1 MPMTKKNSDA
11 EEIFRKN
18 QDEMTD
24 IEKMMAEIL
33 DEYGSEAQTEKAE
46 KEELKPVYASP
57 APPTKRKK
65 RSSPEADSKVQQV
78 ARMRAESK
86 ETNTSYS
93 QNSREEREKNIR
105 KASRKRS
112 SAPLVVIL
120 ILILVLVVGALVYPK
135 MFEDLRA
142 QNEARTAQSVS
153 SQGTEEEDDTDS
165 ASFPEVSFP
174 PDMVFPTPEQ
184 EDAVEAGTIK
194 IQPPAGSIVIMS
206 ETKKEEAETEAG
218 VENEPQEHSY
228 SFHKEDI
235 SWTDAQAKCRELGG
249 HLVVISDEEELN
261 TVITLAQQNGIEK
274 VWVGCHR
281 EYDEQRNER
290 LIWENN
296 ETVDFYVWG
305 RGEPS
310 HFDGGDHVAEDY
322 LLLWRFNGAWVYND
336 SRNDPVRD
344 YPAMYSGQ
352 IGYIC
357 EIG

>member
-1 MPMTKKNSDA
+1 MPMAKKNSDA
-11 EEIFRKN
+11 EEIFNKN

-33 DEYGSEAQTEKAE
+33 NEYGSEAQAE
-46 KEELKPVYASP
+46 KTEEDLKPVYASP
-57 APPTKRKK
+57 APPAKRKN
-65 RSSPEADSKVQQV
+65 RATPETDSKVQQV
-78 ARMRAESK
+78 KRMRAESR
-86 ETNTSYS
+86 EINTSYVK
-93 QNSREEREKNIR
+93 NSREEREKNIR
-105 KASRKRS
+105 EASKKRS

-120 ILILVLVVGALVYPK
+120 ILILALVVGALVYPK

-142 QNEARTAQSVS
+142 QNATRAAQSVS
-153 SQGTEEEDDTDS
+153 AQGNELEDGTDATEV
-165 ASFPEVSFP
+165 PIVSFP
-174 PDMVFPTPEQ
+174 PDMIFPTPEQ

-206 ETKKEEAETEAG
+206 DTKKETEAEIES
-218 VENEPQEHSY
+218 EPQEHSY
-228 SFHKEDI
+228 SFHVEDI
-235 SWTDAQAKCRELGG
+235 SWTGAQAKCRDLGG

-274 VWVGCHR
+274 VWIGCHR

-296 ETVDFYVWG
+296 ETVNFYAWG

-310 HFDGGDHVAEDY
+310 FYDSGDRVAEDY
-322 LLLWRFNGAWVYND
+322 LLLWNFNGAWVYND

-344 YPAMYSGQ
+344 YPAMYSGK
-352 IGYIC
+352 IGYVC

>member
-1 MPMTKKNSDA
+1 MPMAKKNSDA

-33 DEYGSEAQTEKAE
+33 SEYGDEAQDKKE
-46 KEELKPVYASP
+46 KEEALKPVYASP
-57 APPTKRKK
+57 APPAKK
-65 RSSPEADSKVQQV
+65 SRRSSPEAEGRNDKVT
-78 ARMRAESK
+78 RMRAESR
-86 ETNTSYS
+86 ETNAAAM
-93 QNSREEREKNIR
+93 QNNREEREKNIR
-105 KASRKRS
+105 KASKKRS
-112 SAPLVVIL
+112 ALPLVLILVL
-120 ILILVLVVGALVYPK
+120 ILILVVGALVYPK

-142 QNEARTAQSVS
+142 QNEARVTQTS
-153 SQGTEEEDDTDS
+153 SSSGGAEEEEPSSVPDVT
-165 ASFPEVSFP
+165 FP
-174 PDMVFPTPEQ
+174 PDMIFPTPEP

-194 IQPPAGSIVIMS
+194 IQPPAGSIIIMS
-206 ETKKEEAETEAG
+206 ENQKEPEVGTEP
-218 VENEPQEHSY
+218 EPAEHSY
-228 SFHKEDI
+228 SFHVEDV
-235 SWTDAQAKCRELGG
+235 SWQDAQAKCREMGG
-249 HLVVISDEEELN
+249 HLVTISDAEELN
-261 TVITLAQQNGIEK
+261 TVINLAQQNGVEK

-281 EYDEQRNER
+281 ENDR

-310 HFDGGDHVAEDY
+310 YYDGGDHVAEDY

>member
-1 MPMTKKNSDA
+1 MPMAKKNSDA

-18 QDEMTD
+18 QEEMTD

-33 DEYGSEAQTEKAE
+33 DEYGEEKGEE
-46 KEELKPVYASP
+46 KKKDEDLKPVYASP
-57 APPTKRKK
+57 APPAKKKK
-65 RSSPEADSKVQQV
+65 RPSSEPDSKVQQV
-78 ARMRAESK
+78 TRMRAESR
-86 ETNTSYS
+86 EPSTSYTK
-93 QNSREEREKNIR
+93 NSREEREKNIR
-105 KASRKRS
+105 EASKKRS
-112 SAPLVVIL
+112 SAPLVLIL

-135 MFEDLRA
+135 MFEDLRT
-142 QNEARTAQSVS
+142 QNTLFTAQSA
-153 SQGTEEEDDTDS
+153 SQQGSGTEDEAGSTEAPD
-165 ASFPEVSFP
+165 VSFP
-174 PDMVFPTPEQ
+174 PDMIFPTPEQ

-206 ETKKEEAETEAG
+206 ETNKEPEPEAES
-218 VENEPQEHSY
+218 VPQEHSY

-235 SWTDAQAKCRELGG
+235 SWTGAQAKCSELGG
-249 HLVVISDEEELN
+249 YLVVISDEEELGK
-261 TVITLAQQNGIEK
+261 VISLAEQNGIEK

-281 EYDEQRNER
+281 ENDK
-290 LIWENN
+290 LVWENN
-296 ETVDFYVWG
+296 ENVNFYVWG

-310 HFDGGDHVAEDY
+310 FYDSGDRVAEDY

-352 IGYIC
+352 IGYVC

>member
-1 MPMTKKNSDA
+1 MPMAKKNSDA

-18 QDEMTD
+18 QEDMTD

-33 DEYGSEAQTEKAE
+33 SEYGSEAKTEKPE
-46 KEELKPVYASP
+46 TEDLKPVYASP
-57 APPTKRKK
+57 APPAKRKK
-65 RSSPEADSKVQQV
+65 QASAETDSKVQQV
-78 ARMRAESK
+78 ARMRAESR
-86 ETNTSYS
+86 ETSSSYTKS
-93 QNSREEREKNIR
+93 SREEREKNIR
-105 KASRKRS
+105 EASKKRS
-112 SAPLVVIL
+112 AAPLVI
-120 ILILVLVVGALVYPK
+120 ILILVLMLVVGALVYPK

-142 QNEARTAQSVS
+142 QNAARTAQSVS
-153 SQGTEEEDDTDS
+153 SQRMGEEDNTD
-165 ASFPEVSFP
+165 ATAAPDVSFP
-174 PDMVFPTPEQ
+174 PDMIFPTPEQ

-206 ETKKEEAETEAG
+206 ETKKESEAEAVTES
-218 VENEPQEHSY
+218 EPREHSY

-249 HLVVISDEEELN
+249 HLVVISSEEELS
-261 TVITLAQQNGIEK
+261 TVIALAQENGIEK
-274 VWVGCHR
+274 IWVGCHR

-310 HFDGGDHVAEDY
+310 RFDGGDHVAEDY

-352 IGYIC
+352 IGYVC

>member
-1 MPMTKKNSDA
+1 MPMAKKNSDA

-33 DEYGSEAQTEKAE
+33 NEYGVDAQEDQTAE
-46 KEELKPVYASP
+46 EPLRPVYASP
-57 APPTKRKK
+57 APPVKK
-65 RSSPEADSKVQQV
+65 SRRASPEAESRKEKV

-86 ETNTSYS
+86 ETSPAAMQS
-93 QNSREEREKNIR
+93 SREEREKSIR
-105 KASRKRS
+105 EASKKRS
-112 SAPLVVIL
+112 SLPLVLILVL
-120 ILILVLVVGALVYPK
+120 ILILVVGALVYPK

-142 QNEARTAQSVS
+142 QNEARAAQTS
-153 SQGTEEEDDTDS
+153 SPSAGNTEEEEEPSSVPDVT
-165 ASFPEVSFP
+165 FP
-174 PDMVFPTPEQ
+174 PDMIFPTPEQ

-194 IQPPAGSIVIMS
+194 IQPPAGSVIIMS
-206 ETKKEEAETEAG
+206 EIQKEPEEESNTELA
-218 VENEPQEHSY
+218 EHSY
-228 SFHKEDI
+228 SFFVEDI
-235 SWTDAQAKCRELGG
+235 SWQGAQAKCLEMGG
-249 HLVVISDEEELN
+249 HLVVISNEEELN
-261 TVITLAQQNGIEK
+261 TVITLAQQNGVEK

-281 EYDEQRNER
+281 ENDR
-290 LIWENN
+290 LVWENN
-296 ETVDFYVWG
+296 ENVDFYVWG

-310 HFDGGDHVAEDY
+310 YYDSGDRVAEDY

-352 IGYIC
+352 IGYVC

>member
-1 MPMTKKNSDA
+1 MAKKNSDA
-11 EEIFRKN
+11 EEILRKN

-33 DEYGSEAQTEKAE
+33 SEYGSDAQTEKPAE
-46 KEELKPVYASP
+46 EDLKPVYASP
-57 APPTKRKK
+57 APPAKR
-65 RSSPEADSKVQQV
+65 RSRPSPETDSKVQQV
-78 ARMRAESK
+78 ARMRAESR
-86 ETNTSYS
+86 EPSSSYTK
-93 QNSREEREKNIR
+93 NSREEREKSIR
-105 KASRKRS
+105 EASKKRS
-112 SAPLVVIL
+112 SAPLVIIL
-120 ILILVLVVGALVYPK
+120 IMILVLVVGALVYPK

-142 QNEARTAQSVS
+142 QNSSQTAQSVS
-153 SQGTEEEDDTDS
+153 SQGTAEEDEAD
-165 ASFPEVSFP
+165 APEVPDVSFP

-206 ETKKEEAETEAG
+206 ETKKETETESEAG
-218 VENEPQEHSY
+218 EPQEHSY

-235 SWTDAQAKCRELGG
+235 SWTDAQAKCREMGG
-249 HLVVISDEEELN
+249 HLVVISNEEELK
-261 TVITLAQQNGIEK
+261 TVIQMAEQSGIEK

-296 ETVDFYVWG
+296 ENVDFYVWG

-310 HFDGGDHVAEDY
+310 RFDSGDRVAEDY

>member
-1 MPMTKKNSDA
+1 MPMAKKNSDA

-33 DEYGSEAQTEKAE
+33 SEYGSEAQPEKAE
-46 KEELKPVYASP
+46 EEDLKPVYASP
-57 APPTKRKK
+57 APPAKRNK
-65 RSSPEADSKVQQV
+65 RPSPEADSKVQKV
-78 ARMRAESK
+78 ARMRAESR
-86 ETNTSYS
+86 ETNTAYTK
-93 QNSREEREKNIR
+93 NSREEREKNIR
-105 KASRKRS
+105 EAARKRS
-112 SAPLVVIL
+112 SAPLVI
-120 ILILVLVVGALVYPK
+120 ILVMILMLVVGALVYPK

-142 QNEARTAQSVS
+142 QNAARNAQTVS
-153 SQGTEEEDDTDS
+153 SQGNAAEDDTD
-165 ASFPEVSFP
+165 ATAVPDVSFP
-174 PDMVFPTPEQ
+174 PDMIFPTPEQ

-206 ETKKEEAETEAG
+206 ETKKEPEGETEA
-218 VENEPQEHSY
+218 ESKPQEHSY
-228 SFHKEDI
+228 SFIKEDI
-235 SWTDAQAKCRELGG
+235 SWTEAQAKCRELGG
-249 HLVVISDEEELN
+249 HLVVISDEEELS
-261 TVITLAQQNGIEK
+261 TVIALAQQNGIEK
-274 VWVGCHR
+274 VWIGCHR
-281 EYDEQRNER
+281 ENNN

-296 ETVDFYVWG
+296 ETVNFYAWG

-310 HFDGGDHVAEDY
+310 FYDSGDRVAEDY

-352 IGYIC
+352 IGYVC

>member
-1 MPMTKKNSDA
+1 MPMAKKNSDA
-11 EEIFRKN
+11 EEILQKN

-33 DEYGSEAQTEKAE
+33 SEYGSEAQTEKP
-46 KEELKPVYASP
+46 EEEDLKPVYASP
-57 APPTKRKK
+57 APPAKRKK
-65 RSSPEADSKVQQV
+65 RLSPEADSKVQQV
-78 ARMRAESK
+78 ARMRAESR
-86 ETNTSYS
+86 ETSTSYTK
-93 QNSREEREKNIR
+93 NSREEREKNIR
-105 KASRKRS
+105 EASKKRG
-112 SAPLVVIL
+112 SAPLVIIL
-120 ILILVLVVGALVYPK
+120 ILILMLVVGALVYPK

-142 QNEARTAQSVS
+142 QNATHTAQSAS
-153 SQGTEEEDDTDS
+153 SQSAAEDETD
-165 ASFPEVSFP
+165 ATAVPDVSFP
-174 PDMVFPTPEQ
+174 PDMIFPTPEQ

-206 ETKKEEAETEAG
+206 ETKKEPEAENGEET
-218 VENEPQEHSY
+218 QEHSY

-249 HLVVISDEEELN
+249 HLVVISNEEELN

-281 EYDEQRNER
+281 ENNN

-296 ETVDFYVWG
+296 ETVDFYAWG

-310 HFDGGDHVAEDY
+310 FYDSGDRVAEDY
-322 LLLWRFNGAWVYND
+322 LLLWHFNGAWVYND

-352 IGYIC
+352 IGYVC